1 MLHLFMN
8 QRISSAKVCRD
19 FVKKVLANYRLPY
32 ITITPTFSVCP
43 KHGYI
48 AGEYEFCPI
57 CDKEKK
63 AEKLKKLAKLQE
75 VV

>member
-1 MLHLFMN
+1 MHLFMN
-8 QRISSAKVCRD
+8 QRVSSAKVCRE
-19 FVKKVLANYRLPY
+19 FIKKVLANYRLPY

-48 AGEYEFCPI
+48 EGEHEYCPI

-63 AEKLKKLAKLQE
+63 AEKLKSVAKLQKI
-75 VV
+75 V